1 MRTIVFILTGL
12 AIVAVLM
19 WLAPAARRALAAW
32 AFAAIWLA
40 VSAWNL
46 SIGLS
51 HGYSL
56 REELAVHLVLFGIP
70 VLAAWFVVWRMRR
83 SRF

>member
-12 AIVAVLM
+12 AIAAIIL
-19 WLAPAARRALAAW
+19 WRTPAAQRNLAAVG
-32 AFAAIWLA
+32 FSTVWLA

-56 REELAVHLVLFGIP
+56 REELMVHLALFGIP
-70 VLAAWFVVWRMRR
+70 VLAMWLAVWRMRR
-83 SRF
+83 S